1 MLIGKNTL
9 IKGYLKSTA
18 EEYAL
23 NNDLRFEAIDYVH
36 ISDITLDKT
45 SVQINRAETFTLI
58 ATISPSNATNKNITY
73 KSSDETI
80 VKVSESGVVTGI
92 KVGKARITV
101 TTEDGNKTAICD
113 VEVMPKQITGIEVT
127 TVPTK
132 TNYIQNYENLDL
144 TGGKITVTYNDETTD
159 TMSLKNEKIK
169 VTGFDNSEIGTNT
182 ITVEYE
188 GKTSTF
194 KIEIISKQITGI
206 EITAKPT
213 KTKYIQNYEK
223 LDLTGGE
230 ITVRYNDETTDT
242 ISLTNEKIKVT
253 GFDNSKI
260 ETNTITV
267 EYEGKT
273 STFKIEI
280 ISKQI
285 TKIEIKTRPIKTKY
299 IQNYENLDLTEG
311 EITVRYNDETT
322 DAISLTNEKIKVT
335 GFDNS
340 QIGINTITVEYEGK
354 ITKFDIEIIENQN
367 NPIDKDDTISSGI
380 FPQAGNQYTLITII
394 ILVIIITVIF
404 YKKWKNIK
412 HIK

>member
-144 TGGKITVTYNDETTD
+144 T
-159 TMSLKNEKIK
+159 
-169 VTGFDNSEIGTNT
+169 
-182 ITVEYE
+182 
-188 GKTSTF
+188 
-194 KIEIISKQITGI
+194 
-206 EITAKPT
+206 
-213 KTKYIQNYEK
+213 
-223 LDLTGGE
+223 
-230 ITVRYNDETTDT
+230 
-242 ISLTNEKIKVT
+242 
-253 GFDNSKI
+253 
-260 ETNTITV
+260 
-267 EYEGKT
+267 
-273 STFKIEI
+273 
-280 ISKQI
+280 
-285 TKIEIKTRPIKTKY
+285 
-299 IQNYENLDLTEG
+299 EG

-322 DAISLTNEKIKVT
+322 DVISLTNEKIKVT

-354 ITKFDIEIIENQN
+354 TSTFKIEIIENQN